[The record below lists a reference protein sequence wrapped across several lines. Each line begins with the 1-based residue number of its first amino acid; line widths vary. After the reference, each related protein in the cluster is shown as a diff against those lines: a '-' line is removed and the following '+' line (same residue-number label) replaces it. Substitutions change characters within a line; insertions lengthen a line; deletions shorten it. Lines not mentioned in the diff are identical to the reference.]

1 MATISGTTRNRQYE
15 IVGPRDSH
23 LPRAQMSMARPRDS
37 YLSHA
42 RDVHGDDN
50 RNDERRK
57 REKSR
62 VWGKLR

>member
-1 MATISGTTRNRQYE
+1 MATISGMTRNRQDE
-15 IVGPRDSH
+15 MARPRDTH

-37 YLSHA
+37 YLSRA

-57 REKSR
+57 IEKSV
-62 VWGKLR
+62 VWGKT